1 MASPNPVP
9 PQPPIPPYRPQR
21 SISGPLILIT
31 VGLVFLL
38 ATMHVVSLHSVWM
51 WFGHYWPVLLI
62 ILGLIKLAEH
72 YQAQRSGGRSTGLG
86 VGGAFLIVALI
97 FFGLIAT
104 QTSRVDWEALRN
116 GMHIDDDNDWGWFE
130 GHAYT
135 YDDHLEQDFPAGGML
150 RVTDTRGA
158 VNITTSDTAKIQV
171 VVRKTIRAESQGEA
185 DRWNG
190 NTKPDIKVSGN
201 TVTVNANNQGAGD
214 HSVTIDLDIS
224 IPRNAAVNITNR
236 SGDVSVLGRDGDVE
250 ISNQKGDVSITDVKG
265 KVALSL
271 ENSSARLSQITG
283 DVSAEGRMKDISLDT
298 IKGAA
303 RLNGDFS
310 DNVNLSK
317 ISKTVTLKS
326 ARTDIE
332 IAKLD
337 GELSLDAHDLRAS
350 AVTGPFRLLT
360 KFKDIR
366 LEGVSG
372 DLRLQNEDGAVEV
385 QMAKI
390 GAIQIDNRRS
400 DISIYLPDKA
410 AFQVNAQTKNGEI
423 QSDFTGLNV
432 SNGDERATATGSV
445 GSGGPH
451 LVVNNEHGAIEIR
464 KRSTM
469 AADKPDRPE
478 KPEKPEEPEA
488 SDN

>member
-9 PQPPIPPYRPQR
+9 PPPIPPYRPQR
-21 SISGPLILIT
+21 SISGPLILIA

-38 ATMHVVSLHSVWM
+38 ATRHVLSLHSVWM

-62 ILGLIKLAEH
+62 VLGLIKLVEH
-72 YQAQRSGGRSTGLG
+72 YQAQRTGTRSSGVG
-86 VGGAFLIVALI
+86 VGGAFLIVMLVV
-97 FFGLIAT
+97 FGLIAT

-116 GMHIDDDNDWGWFE
+116 GMHMDDDSDWGWFE

-135 YDDHLEQDFPAGGML
+135 YDDHLEQDFPAGAML

-158 VNITTSDTAKIQV
+158 VNITTSDSAKIQV
-171 VVRKTIRAESQGEA
+171 GVRKTIRAESQNEA

-201 TVTVNANNQGAGD
+201 TVTLNANTQGAGD

-224 IPRNAAVNITNR
+224 VPRNVAVNITNR

-250 ISNQKGDVSITDVKG
+250 ISNQKGDVSVTDVKG
-265 KVALSL
+265 KVTLSL
-271 ENSSARLSQITG
+271 ENSSARISQITG
-283 DVSAEGRMKDISLDT
+283 DVSAEGRMKEVSLDT

-303 RLNGDFS
+303 RLNGDFTE
-310 DNVNLSK
+310 NVDLSK

-337 GELSLDAHDLRAS
+337 GDLSLDSHDLRAS
-350 AVTGPFRLLT
+350 TVTGPFRLLT

-372 DLRLQNEDGAVEV
+372 DLRLENEDGAVEV
-385 QMAKI
+385 QMTKM
-390 GAIQIDNRRS
+390 GAVQIDNRRS

-423 QSDFTGLNV
+423 ESDFTGLNV
-432 SNGDERATATGSV
+432 SNGDERATASGSV
-445 GSGGPH
+445 GGGGPR

-464 KRSTM
+464 KRSM
-469 AADKPDRPE
+469 IAEKPERPE
-478 KPEKPEEPEA
+478 KPEKPEAPEA
-488 SDN
+488 TDN

>member
-9 PQPPIPPYRPQR
+9 PPPIPPYRPQR
-21 SISGPLILIT
+21 SISGPLILIA

-38 ATMHVVSLHSVWM
+38 ATMHVLSLHSVWM

-62 ILGLIKLAEH
+62 VLGLIKLVEH
-72 YQAQRSGGRSTGLG
+72 YQAQRTGTRSSGVG
-86 VGGAFLIVALI
+86 VGGAFLIVMLVV
-97 FFGLIAT
+97 FGLIAT

-116 GMHIDDDNDWGWFE
+116 GMHMDDDSDWGWFE

-135 YDDHLEQDFPAGGML
+135 YDDHLEQDFPAGAML

-158 VNITTSDTAKIQV
+158 VNITTSDSAKIQV
-171 VVRKTIRAESQGEA
+171 GVRKTIRAESQNEA

-201 TVTVNANNQGAGD
+201 TVTLNANTQGAGE

-224 IPRNAAVNITNR
+224 VPRNVAVNITNR

-250 ISNQKGDVSITDVKG
+250 ISNQKGDVSVTDVKG
-265 KVALSL
+265 KVTLSL
-271 ENSSARLSQITG
+271 ENSSARISQITG
-283 DVSAEGRMKDISLDT
+283 DVSAEGRMKEVSLDT

-303 RLNGDFS
+303 RLNGDFTE
-310 DNVNLSK
+310 NVDLSK

-337 GELSLDAHDLRAS
+337 GDLSLDSHDLRAS
-350 AVTGPFRLLT
+350 TVTGPFRLLT

-372 DLRLQNEDGAVEV
+372 DLRLENEDGAVEV
-385 QMAKI
+385 QMTKM
-390 GAIQIDNRRS
+390 GAVQIDNRRS
-400 DISIYLPDKA
+400 DISIYVPDKA

-423 QSDFTGLNV
+423 ESDFTGLNV
-432 SNGDERATATGSV
+432 SNGDERATASGSV
-445 GSGGPH
+445 GGGGPR

-464 KRSTM
+464 KRSM
-469 AADKPDRPE
+469 IAEKPERPE
-478 KPEKPEEPEA
+478 KPEKPEAPEA
-488 SDN
+488 TDN

>member
-9 PQPPIPPYRPQR
+9 PPPIPPYRPQR
-21 SISGPLILIT
+21 SISGPLILIA

-38 ATMHVVSLHSVWM
+38 ATMHVLSLHSVWM

-62 ILGLIKLAEH
+62 VLGLIKLVEH
-72 YQAQRSGGRSTGLG
+72 YQAQRTGTRSVGIG
-86 VGGAFLIVALI
+86 VGGAFLIVMLVV
-97 FFGLIAT
+97 FGLIAT

-116 GMHIDDDNDWGWFE
+116 GMHMDDDSDWGWFE

-135 YDDHLEQDFPAGGML
+135 YDDHLEQDFPAGAML
-150 RVTDTRGA
+150 RVTDARGA
-158 VNITTSDTAKIQV
+158 VNITTSDSAKIQV
-171 VVRKTIRAESQGEA
+171 IVRKTIRAESQNEA

-201 TVTVNANNQGAGD
+201 TVTLNANTQGAGE

-224 IPRNAAVNITNR
+224 VPRNVAVNITNR

-250 ISNQKGDVSITDVKG
+250 ISNQKGDVSVTDVKG
-265 KVALSL
+265 KVTLSL
-271 ENSSARLSQITG
+271 ENSSARISQITG
-283 DVSAEGRMKDISLDT
+283 DVSAEGRMKEVSLDT

-303 RLNGDFS
+303 RLNGDFTE
-310 DNVNLSK
+310 NVDLSK

-337 GELSLDAHDLRAS
+337 GDLSLDSHDLRAS
-350 AVTGPFRLLT
+350 TVTGPFRLLT

-372 DLRLQNEDGAVEV
+372 DLRLENEDGAVEV
-385 QMAKI
+385 QMTKM
-390 GAIQIDNRRS
+390 GAVQIDNRRS
-400 DISIYLPDKA
+400 DISIYVPDKA

-423 QSDFTGLNV
+423 ESDFTGLNV
-432 SNGDERATATGSV
+432 SNGDERATASGSV
-445 GSGGPH
+445 GGGGPR

-464 KRSTM
+464 KRSM
-469 AADKPDRPE
+469 IAEKPERPE
-478 KPEKPEEPEA
+478 KPEKPEAPEA
-488 SDN
+488 TDN

>member
-9 PQPPIPPYRPQR
+9 PPPIPPYRPQR
-21 SISGPLILIT
+21 SISGPLILIA

-38 ATMHVVSLHSVWM
+38 ATMHVLSLHSVWM

-62 ILGLIKLAEH
+62 VLGLIKLVEH
-72 YQAQRSGGRSTGLG
+72 YQAQRTGTRSSGVG
-86 VGGAFLIVALI
+86 VGGAFLIVMLVV
-97 FFGLIAT
+97 FGLIAT

-116 GMHIDDDNDWGWFE
+116 GMHMDDDSDWGWFE

-135 YDDHLEQDFPAGGML
+135 YDDHLEQDFPAGAML

-158 VNITTSDTAKIQV
+158 VNITTSDSAKIQV
-171 VVRKTIRAESQGEA
+171 GVRKTIRAESQNEA

-190 NTKPDIKVSGN
+190 GTKPDIKVSGN
-201 TVTVNANNQGAGD
+201 TVTLNANTQGAGD

-224 IPRNAAVNITNR
+224 VPRNVAVNITNR

-250 ISNQKGDVSITDVKG
+250 ISNQKGDVSVTDVKG
-265 KVALSL
+265 KVTLSL
-271 ENSSARLSQITG
+271 ENSSARISQITG
-283 DVSAEGRMKDISLDT
+283 DVSAEGRMKEVSLDT

-303 RLNGDFS
+303 RLNGDFTE
-310 DNVNLSK
+310 NVDLAK

-337 GELSLDAHDLRAS
+337 GDLSLDSHDLRAS
-350 AVTGPFRLLT
+350 TVTGPFRLLT

-372 DLRLQNEDGAVEV
+372 DLRLENEDGAVEV
-385 QMAKI
+385 QMTKM
-390 GAIQIDNRRS
+390 GAVQIDNRRS
-400 DISIYLPDKA
+400 DISIYVPDKA

-423 QSDFTGLNV
+423 ESDFTGLNV
-432 SNGDERATATGSV
+432 SNGDERATASGSV
-445 GSGGPH
+445 GGGGPR

-464 KRSTM
+464 KRSM
-469 AADKPDRPE
+469 IAEKPERPE
-478 KPEKPEEPEA
+478 KPEKPEAPEA
-488 SDN
+488 TDN

>member
-1 MASPNPVP
+1 
-9 PQPPIPPYRPQR
+9 
-21 SISGPLILIT
+21 LILIA

-38 ATMHVVSLHSVWM
+38 ATLHVLSLHSVWL

-72 YQAQRSGGRSTGLG
+72 YQAQRGGGRSAGMG
-86 VGGAFLIVALI
+86 VGGAFLIVVLI

-104 QTSRVDWEALRN
+104 QTSRVDWEALKN

-135 YDDHLEQDFPAGGML
+135 YDDHLEQDFPAGSML
-150 RVTDTRGA
+150 RVTDARGA
-158 VNITTSDTAKIQV
+158 VNITTSDSPKIQV
-171 VVRKTIRAESQGEA
+171 IVRKTIRAESQNEA
-185 DRWNG
+185 DRWNS

-201 TVTVNANNQGAGD
+201 TVTLNANNQGAGD

-224 IPRNAAVNITNR
+224 VPRNVAVNIANR

-250 ISNQKGDVSITDVKG
+250 ISNQKGDVSVTDVKG
-265 KVALSL
+265 KVTLSL
-271 ENSSARLSQITG
+271 ENSSARISQITG
-283 DVSAEGRMKDISLDT
+283 DVSAEGRMKEVSLDT

-303 RLNGDFS
+303 RLNGDFTE
-310 DNVNLSK
+310 NVDLSK

-332 IAKLD
+332 MAKLD
-337 GELSLDAHDLRAS
+337 GDLSLDSHDLRAS
-350 AVTGPFRLLT
+350 TVTGPFRLLT

-372 DLRLQNEDGAVEV
+372 DLRLENEDGAVEV
-385 QMAKI
+385 QMTKM
-390 GAIQIDNRRS
+390 GAVQIDNRRS

-432 SNGDERATATGSV
+432 SNGDERAIASGSV
-445 GSGGPH
+445 GAGGPR

-464 KRSTM
+464 KRSM
-469 AADKPDRPE
+469 LAERPERPE
-478 KPEKPEEPEA
+478 KSEKPEAPEA
-488 SDN
+488 TDN

>member
-9 PQPPIPPYRPQR
+9 PPPIPPYRPQR
-21 SISGPLILIT
+21 SISGPLILIA

-38 ATMHVVSLHSVWM
+38 ATMHVLSLHSVWM

-62 ILGLIKLAEH
+62 VLGLIKLVEH
-72 YQAQRSGGRSTGLG
+72 YQAQRTGTRSSGVG
-86 VGGAFLIVALI
+86 VGGAFLIVMLVV
-97 FFGLIAT
+97 FGLIAT

-116 GMHIDDDNDWGWFE
+116 GMHMDDDSDWGWFE

-135 YDDHLEQDFPAGGML
+135 YDDHLEQDFPAGAML

-158 VNITTSDTAKIQV
+158 VNITTSDSAKIQV
-171 VVRKTIRAESQGEA
+171 GVRKTIRAESQNEA

-201 TVTVNANNQGAGD
+201 TVTLNANTQGAGD

-224 IPRNAAVNITNR
+224 VPRNVAVNITNR

-250 ISNQKGDVSITDVKG
+250 ISNQKGDVSVTDVKG
-265 KVALSL
+265 KVTLSL
-271 ENSSARLSQITG
+271 ENSSARISQITG
-283 DVSAEGRMKDISLDT
+283 DVSAEGRMKEVSLDT

-303 RLNGDFS
+303 RLNGDFTE
-310 DNVNLSK
+310 NVDLSK

-337 GELSLDAHDLRAS
+337 GDLSLDSHDLRAS
-350 AVTGPFRLLT
+350 TVTGPFRLLT

-372 DLRLQNEDGAVEV
+372 DLRLENEDGAVEV
-385 QMAKI
+385 QMTKM
-390 GAIQIDNRRS
+390 GAVQIDNRRS

-423 QSDFTGLNV
+423 ESDFTGLNV
-432 SNGDERATATGSV
+432 SNGDERATASGSV
-445 GSGGPH
+445 GGGGPR

-464 KRSTM
+464 KRSM
-469 AADKPDRPE
+469 IAEKPERPE
-478 KPEKPEEPEA
+478 KPEKPEAPEA
-488 SDN
+488 TDN

>member
-9 PQPPIPPYRPQR
+9 PPPIPPYRPQR

-38 ATMHVVSLHSVWM
+38 ATLHVLSLHSVWL

-62 ILGLIKLAEH
+62 VLGLIKLAEH
-72 YQAQRSGGRSTGLG
+72 YQAQRGGGRSAGMG
-86 VGGAFLIVALI
+86 VGGAFLIVVLI

-104 QTSRVDWEALRN
+104 QTSRLDWEALKN

-135 YDDHLEQDFPAGGML
+135 YDDHLEQDFPAGSTL
-150 RVTDTRGA
+150 RVTDARGA
-158 VNITTSDTAKIQV
+158 VNITTSDSAKIQV
-171 VVRKTIRAESQGEA
+171 IVRKTIRAESQNEA

-190 NTKPDIKVSGN
+190 DTKPDIKVSGN
-201 TVTVNANNQGAGD
+201 TVTLNANNQGAGD

-224 IPRNAAVNITNR
+224 VPRNVAVNITNR

-250 ISNQKGDVSITDVKG
+250 ISNQKGDVSVTDVKG
-265 KVALSL
+265 KVTLSL
-271 ENSSARLSQITG
+271 ENSSARISQITG
-283 DVSAEGRMKDISLDT
+283 DVSAEGRMKEVSLDT

-303 RLNGDFS
+303 RLNGDFTE
-310 DNVNLSK
+310 NVDLSK

-332 IAKLD
+332 MAKLD
-337 GELSLDAHDLRAS
+337 GDLSLDSHDLRAS
-350 AVTGPFRLLT
+350 TVTGPFRLLT

-372 DLRLQNEDGAVEV
+372 DLRLENEDGAVEV
-385 QMAKI
+385 QMTKM
-390 GAIQIDNRRS
+390 GAVQIDNRRS

-432 SNGDERATATGSV
+432 SNGDERATASGSV
-445 GSGGPH
+445 GAGGPR

-464 KRSTM
+464 KRSM
-469 AADKPDRPE
+469 LAERPERPE
-478 KPEKPEEPEA
+478 KPEKPEAPEA
-488 SDN
+488 TDN

>member
-1 MASPNPVP
+1 MGSQIPVP
-9 PQPPIPPYRPQR
+9 PPISPLPPPRPQR
-21 SISGPLILIT
+21 STSGPIILIA

-51 WFGHYWPVLLI
+51 WFGHYWPLLLI

-72 YQAQRSGGRSTGLG
+72 YQAQRTGTRSTGVG
-86 VGGAFLIVALI
+86 VGGAFLIVMLI
-97 FFGLIAT
+97 VFGLIAT
-104 QTSRVDWEALRN
+104 QTSRVDWPAFKEN
-116 GMHIDDDNDWGWFE
+116 FHIDDDPDWGWFE

-135 YDDHLEQDFPAGGML
+135 YDDHLEQDFPVGGML
-150 RVTDTRGA
+150 RVNDTRGA
-158 VNITTSDTAKIQV
+158 VNITASDTAKVQV

-190 NTKPDIKVSGN
+190 DTKPDIKVSGN

-224 IPRNAAVNITNR
+224 IPRKAAVNIVNR
-236 SGDVSVLGRDGDVE
+236 SGDVSVLGRDGDIE
-250 ISNQKGDVSITDVKG
+250 ISNQKGDVSITDING
-265 KVALSL
+265 KVTLSL
-271 ENSSARLSQITG
+271 ENSSARISQING
-283 DVSAEGRMKDISLDT
+283 DVSAEGRMKDLSLDT

-303 RLNGDFS
+303 RLSGDFS
-310 DNVNLSK
+310 ENVDLSK

-337 GELSLDAHDLRAS
+337 GELSLDSHDLRAS
-350 AVTGPFRLLT
+350 TVTGPFRLLT

-366 LEGVSG
+366 LDGVSG
-372 DLRLQNEDGAVEV
+372 DLRLENEDGAVEV
-385 QMAKI
+385 QMTKM
-390 GAIQIDNRRS
+390 GAVQIDNRRS

-432 SNGDERATATGSV
+432 SNGDERATASGNV
-445 GSGGPH
+445 GTGGPH

-469 AADKPDRPE
+469 AEKPGAPE
-478 KPEKPEEPEA
+478 KPEKPEAPEA
-488 SDN
+488 TDN

>member
-9 PQPPIPPYRPQR
+9 PPPIPPYRPQR
-21 SISGPLILIT
+21 SISGPLILIA

-38 ATMHVVSLHSVWM
+38 ATMHVLSLHSVWM

-62 ILGLIKLAEH
+62 VLGLIKLVEH
-72 YQAQRSGGRSTGLG
+72 YQAQRTGTRSSGVG
-86 VGGAFLIVALI
+86 VGGAFLIVMLVV
-97 FFGLIAT
+97 FGLIAT

-116 GMHIDDDNDWGWFE
+116 GMHMDDDSDWGWFE

-135 YDDHLEQDFPAGGML
+135 YDDHLEQDFPAGAML

-158 VNITTSDTAKIQV
+158 VNITTSDSAKIQV
-171 VVRKTIRAESQGEA
+171 GVRKTIRAESQNEA

-201 TVTVNANNQGAGD
+201 TVTLNANTQGAGD

-224 IPRNAAVNITNR
+224 VPRNVAVNITNR

-250 ISNQKGDVSITDVKG
+250 ISNQKGDVSVTDVKG
-265 KVALSL
+265 KVTLSL
-271 ENSSARLSQITG
+271 ENSSARISQITG
-283 DVSAEGRMKDISLDT
+283 DVSAEGRMKEVSLDT

-303 RLNGDFS
+303 RLNGDFTE
-310 DNVNLSK
+310 NVDLSK

-337 GELSLDAHDLRAS
+337 GDLSLDSHDLRAS
-350 AVTGPFRLLT
+350 TVTGPFRLLT

-372 DLRLQNEDGAVEV
+372 DLRLENEDGAVEV
-385 QMAKI
+385 QMTKM
-390 GAIQIDNRRS
+390 GAVQIDNRRS
-400 DISIYLPDKA
+400 DISIYVPDKA

-423 QSDFTGLNV
+423 ESDFTGLNV
-432 SNGDERATATGSV
+432 SNGDERATASGSV
-445 GSGGPH
+445 GGGGPR

-464 KRSTM
+464 KRSM
-469 AADKPDRPE
+469 IAEKPERPE
-478 KPEKPEEPEA
+478 KPEKPEAPEA
-488 SDN
+488 TDN

>member
-9 PQPPIPPYRPQR
+9 PSPIPPYRPQR

-31 VGLVFLL
+31 VGLIFLL
-38 ATMHVVSLHSVWM
+38 ATMHVLSLHNVWL

-62 ILGLIKLAEH
+62 VLGLIKLAEH
-72 YQAQRSGGRSTGLG
+72 FQAQRSGSRSSGLG
-86 VGGAFLIVALI
+86 VGGAFLIVMFI
-97 FFGLIAT
+97 VFGLIAT
-104 QTSRVDWEALRN
+104 QTSRVDWEELRS
-116 GMHIDDDNDWGWFE
+116 GMHIDDDNDWNWFE

-135 YDDHLEQDFPAGGML
+135 YDDRLEQDFPAGATL
-150 RVTDTRGA
+150 RVNDIRGA
-158 VNITTSDTAKIQV
+158 VNVTTSDTAKIQV
-171 VVRKTIRAESQGEA
+171 VVRKSIRAESQKEA
-185 DRWNG
+185 DRWNSD
-190 NTKPDIKVSGN
+190 TKPDIKVSGN
-201 TVTVNANNQGAGD
+201 TVTLNANNQAGGD
-214 HSVTIDLDIS
+214 HPVTIDLDIS

-236 SGDVSVLGRDGDVE
+236 SGDVSVLGRDADVG
-250 ISNQKGDVSITDVKG
+250 ISNQKGDVSITDIKG
-265 KVALSL
+265 KVTLSL
-271 ENSSARLSQITG
+271 ENSSARISQITG
-283 DVSAEGRMKDISLDT
+283 DVAAEGRMKDISLDS

-310 DNVNLSK
+310 ENVELSK

-337 GELSLDAHDLRAS
+337 GDLSLDAHDLRAS
-350 AVTGPFRLLT
+350 TVTGPFRLLT

-366 LEGVSG
+366 LDGVSG
-372 DLRLQNEDGAVEV
+372 DLRLENEDGAVEV
-385 QMAKI
+385 QMVKM

-410 AFQVNAQTKNGEI
+410 SFQINAQTKNGEI
-423 QSDFTGLNV
+423 QSDFAGLNV
-432 SNGDERATATGSV
+432 SNGDERATASGSV
-445 GSGGPH
+445 GGGGPH

-469 AADKPDRPE
+469 AADRPDRPE
-478 KPEKPEEPEA
+478 KPEKPAAPEA

>member
-9 PQPPIPPYRPQR
+9 PPPIPPYRPQR
-21 SISGPLILIT
+21 SISGPLILIA

-38 ATMHVVSLHSVWM
+38 ATMHVLSLHSVWM

-62 ILGLIKLAEH
+62 VLGLIKLVEH
-72 YQAQRSGGRSTGLG
+72 YQAQRTGTRSSGVG
-86 VGGAFLIVALI
+86 VGGAFLIVMLVV
-97 FFGLIAT
+97 FGLIAT

-116 GMHIDDDNDWGWFE
+116 GMHMDDDSDWGWFE

-135 YDDHLEQDFPAGGML
+135 YDDHLEQDFPAGAML

-158 VNITTSDTAKIQV
+158 VNITTSDSAKIQV
-171 VVRKTIRAESQGEA
+171 GVRKTIRAESQNEA

-201 TVTVNANNQGAGD
+201 TVTLNANNQGAGD

-224 IPRNAAVNITNR
+224 VPRNVAVNITNR

-250 ISNQKGDVSITDVKG
+250 ISNQKGDVSVTDVKG
-265 KVALSL
+265 KVTLSL
-271 ENSSARLSQITG
+271 ENSSARISQITG
-283 DVSAEGRMKDISLDT
+283 DVSAEGRMKEVSLDT

-303 RLNGDFS
+303 RLNGDFTE
-310 DNVNLSK
+310 NVDLSK

-337 GELSLDAHDLRAS
+337 GDLSLDSHDLRAS
-350 AVTGPFRLLT
+350 TVTGPFRLLT

-372 DLRLQNEDGAVEV
+372 DLRLENEDGAVEV
-385 QMAKI
+385 QMTKM
-390 GAIQIDNRRS
+390 GAVQIDNRRS
-400 DISIYLPDKA
+400 DISIYVPDKA

-423 QSDFTGLNV
+423 ESDFTGLNV
-432 SNGDERATATGSV
+432 SNGDERATASGSV
-445 GSGGPH
+445 GGGGPR

-464 KRSTM
+464 KRSM
-469 AADKPDRPE
+469 IAEKPERPE
-478 KPEKPEEPEA
+478 KPEKPEAPEA
-488 SDN
+488 TDN

>member
-9 PQPPIPPYRPQR
+9 PPPIPPYRPQR
-21 SISGPLILIT
+21 SISGPLILIA

-38 ATMHVVSLHSVWM
+38 ATMHVLSLHSVWM

-62 ILGLIKLAEH
+62 VLGLIKLVEH
-72 YQAQRSGGRSTGLG
+72 YQAQRTGTRSSGVG
-86 VGGAFLIVALI
+86 VGGAFLIVMLV

-116 GMHIDDDNDWGWFE
+116 GMHMDDDSDWGWFE

-135 YDDHLEQDFPAGGML
+135 YDDHLEQDFPAGAML

-158 VNITTSDTAKIQV
+158 VNITTSDSAKIQV
-171 VVRKTIRAESQGEA
+171 GVRKTIRAESQNEA

-201 TVTVNANNQGAGD
+201 TVTLNANTQGAGD

-224 IPRNAAVNITNR
+224 VPRNVAVNITNR

-250 ISNQKGDVSITDVKG
+250 ISNQKGDVSVTDVKG
-265 KVALSL
+265 KVTLSL
-271 ENSSARLSQITG
+271 ENSSARISQITG
-283 DVSAEGRMKDISLDT
+283 DVSAEGRMKEVSLDT

-303 RLNGDFS
+303 RLNGDFTE
-310 DNVNLSK
+310 NVDLAK

-337 GELSLDAHDLRAS
+337 GDLSLDSHDLRAS
-350 AVTGPFRLLT
+350 TVTGPFRLLT

-372 DLRLQNEDGAVEV
+372 DLRLENEDGAVEV
-385 QMAKI
+385 QMTKM
-390 GAIQIDNRRS
+390 GAVQIDNRRS

-423 QSDFTGLNV
+423 ESDFTGLNV
-432 SNGDERATATGSV
+432 SNGDERATASGSV
-445 GSGGPH
+445 GGGGPR

-464 KRSTM
+464 KRSM
-469 AADKPDRPE
+469 IAEKPERPE
-478 KPEKPEEPEA
+478 KPEKPEAPEA
-488 SDN
+488 TDN

>member
-9 PQPPIPPYRPQR
+9 PPPVPPSRPQR

-31 VGLVFLL
+31 VGFLFLL
-38 ATMHVVSLHSVWM
+38 GTMHVISLQNVWL

-62 ILGLIKLAEH
+62 VLGLIKLAEH
-72 YQAQRSGGRSTGLG
+72 YQAQRSGTRSSGLG
-86 VGGAFLIVALI
+86 LGGAFLIVMLVI
-97 FFGLIAT
+97 FGFIAT
-104 QTSRVDWEALRN
+104 QTSRMDWSGLKN
-116 GMHIDDDNDWGWFE
+116 GLHIDDDNDWNWFE

-135 YDDHLEQDFPAGGML
+135 YDDHLEQDFPVGGML

-158 VNITTSDTAKIQV
+158 VNVTTSDSAKIQI

-190 NTKPDIKVSGN
+190 DTKPDIKVSGN

-214 HSVTIDLDIS
+214 HSVTVDLDIS
-224 IPRNAAVNITNR
+224 IPRKAAVNITNR
-236 SGDVSVLGRDGDVE
+236 SGDISVLGRDGDVE
-250 ISNQKGDVSITDVKG
+250 ISNQKGDVSVTDVNG
-265 KVALSL
+265 KVTLSM
-271 ENSSARLSQITG
+271 ENSSARVSQING
-283 DVSAEGRMKDISLDT
+283 DVSVEGRMKEIALDT

-310 DNVNLSK
+310 ENVDLSK

-326 ARTDIE
+326 SRSDIE

-337 GELSLDAHDLRAS
+337 GDLSLDSHDLRAGTL
-350 AVTGPFRLLT
+350 TGPVRLLT

-372 DLRLQNEDGAVEV
+372 DLRLENEDGSVDV
-385 QMAKI
+385 QMTKM

-400 DISIYLPDKA
+400 DISLYLPDKA
-410 AFQVNAQTKNGEI
+410 IFQVNAQTKNGEI

-432 SNGDERATATGSV
+432 FNGDDRATATGSV
-445 GSGGPH
+445 GNGGPR

-469 AADKPDRPE
+469 AEKPEPPQ
-478 KPEKPEEPEA
+478 KPEKPEAPEE

>member
-9 PQPPIPPYRPQR
+9 PPPIPPYRPQR
-21 SISGPLILIT
+21 SISGPLILIA

-38 ATMHVVSLHSVWM
+38 ATMHVLSLHSVWM

-62 ILGLIKLAEH
+62 VLGLIKLVEH
-72 YQAQRSGGRSTGLG
+72 YQAQRTGTRSSGVG
-86 VGGAFLIVALI
+86 VGGAFLIVMLVV
-97 FFGLIAT
+97 FGLIAT

-116 GMHIDDDNDWGWFE
+116 GMHMDDDSDWGWFE

-135 YDDHLEQDFPAGGML
+135 YDDHLEQDFPAGAML

-158 VNITTSDTAKIQV
+158 VNITTSDSAKIQV
-171 VVRKTIRAESQGEA
+171 GVRKTIRAESQNEA

-201 TVTVNANNQGAGD
+201 TVTLNANTQGAGD

-224 IPRNAAVNITNR
+224 VPRNVAVNITNR

-250 ISNQKGDVSITDVKG
+250 ISNQKGDVSVTDVKG
-265 KVALSL
+265 KVTLSL
-271 ENSSARLSQITG
+271 ENSSARISQITG
-283 DVSAEGRMKDISLDT
+283 DVSAEGRMKEVSLDT

-303 RLNGDFS
+303 RLNGDFTE
-310 DNVNLSK
+310 NVDLSK

-337 GELSLDAHDLRAS
+337 GDLSLDSHDLRAS
-350 AVTGPFRLLT
+350 TVTGPFRLLT

-372 DLRLQNEDGAVEV
+372 DLRLENEDGAVEV
-385 QMAKI
+385 QMTKM
-390 GAIQIDNRRS
+390 GAFQIDNRRS
-400 DISIYLPDKA
+400 DISIYVPDKA

-423 QSDFTGLNV
+423 ESDFTGLNV
-432 SNGDERATATGSV
+432 SNGDERATASGSV
-445 GSGGPH
+445 GGGGPR

-464 KRSTM
+464 KRSM
-469 AADKPDRPE
+469 IAEKPERPE
-478 KPEKPEEPEA
+478 KPEKPEAPEA
-488 SDN
+488 TDN

>member
-1 MASPNPVP
+1 
-9 PQPPIPPYRPQR
+9 
-21 SISGPLILIT
+21 
-31 VGLVFLL
+31 
-38 ATMHVVSLHSVWM
+38 
-51 WFGHYWPVLLI
+51 
-62 ILGLIKLAEH
+62 LGLIKLAEH
-72 YQAQRSGGRSTGLG
+72 YQAQRSGGRSAGIG

-104 QTSRVDWEALRN
+104 QTSRVDWEALKN
-116 GMHIDDDNDWGWFE
+116 GINIDDDHDWGWWE

-135 YDDHLEQDFPAGGML
+135 YDDHMEQDFPVGGML

-158 VNITTSDTAKIQV
+158 VNITTSDSAKVQV

-201 TVTVNANNQGAGD
+201 TVTVNANTQGAGD

-224 IPRNAAVNITNR
+224 IPRKAAVNITNR
-236 SGDVSVLGRDGDVE
+236 SGDISVLGRDGDVE
-250 ISNQKGDVSITDVKG
+250 ISNQKGDVSVTDVNG
-265 KVALSL
+265 KVTLSL
-271 ENSSARLSQITG
+271 ENSSARISQING
-283 DVSAEGRMKDISLDT
+283 DVFAEGRMKDVSLDS

-310 DNVNLSK
+310 ENIDLSK

-326 ARTDIE
+326 SRSDIE

-337 GELSLDAHDLRAS
+337 GELSLDSHDLRAGTL
-350 AVTGPFRLLT
+350 TGPVRLLT

-372 DLRLQNEDGAVEV
+372 DLRLENEDGAVDV
-385 QMAKI
+385 QMTKM
-390 GAIQIDNRRS
+390 GSIQIDNRRS

-410 AFQVNAQTKNGEI
+410 TFQVNAHTKNGEI

-445 GSGGPH
+445 GSGGPR

-464 KRSTM
+464 KRSMM
-469 AADKPDRPE
+469 AERPERPE
-478 KPEKPEEPEA
+478 KPEKPEAPEA
-488 SDN
+488 TDN

>member
-9 PQPPIPPYRPQR
+9 PPPIPPYRPQR
-21 SISGPLILIT
+21 SISGPLILIA

-38 ATMHVVSLHSVWM
+38 ATMHVLSLHSVWM

-62 ILGLIKLAEH
+62 VLGLIKLVEH
-72 YQAQRSGGRSTGLG
+72 YQAQRTGTRSSGVG
-86 VGGAFLIVALI
+86 VGGAFLIVMLVV
-97 FFGLIAT
+97 FGLIAT

-116 GMHIDDDNDWGWFE
+116 GMHMDDDSDWGWFE

-135 YDDHLEQDFPAGGML
+135 YDDHLEQDFPAGAML

-158 VNITTSDTAKIQV
+158 VNITTSDSAKIQV
-171 VVRKTIRAESQGEA
+171 GVRKTIRAESQNEA

-201 TVTVNANNQGAGD
+201 TVTLNANTQGAGE

-224 IPRNAAVNITNR
+224 VPRNVAVNITNR

-250 ISNQKGDVSITDVKG
+250 ISNQKGDVSVTDVKG
-265 KVALSL
+265 KVTLSL
-271 ENSSARLSQITG
+271 ENSSARISQITG
-283 DVSAEGRMKDISLDT
+283 DVSAEGRMKEVSLDT

-303 RLNGDFS
+303 RLNGDFTE
-310 DNVNLSK
+310 NVDLSK

-337 GELSLDAHDLRAS
+337 GDLSLDSHDLRAS
-350 AVTGPFRLLT
+350 TVTGPFRLLT

-372 DLRLQNEDGAVEV
+372 DLRLENEDGAVEV
-385 QMAKI
+385 QMTKM
-390 GAIQIDNRRS
+390 GAVQIDNRRS

-423 QSDFTGLNV
+423 ESDFTGLNV
-432 SNGDERATATGSV
+432 SNGDERATASGSV
-445 GSGGPH
+445 GGGGPR

-464 KRSTM
+464 KRSM
-469 AADKPDRPE
+469 IAEKPERPE
-478 KPEKPEEPEA
+478 KPEKPEAPEA
-488 SDN
+488 TDN